1 MRTSKNEFN
10 DASCSVENAAEPFE
24 YFSIYD
30 FAKHALSGVAR
41 VVLQKSSTAG
51 LLIVL
56 ALLLNSWASGLACLL
71 GSAIATLTGMG
82 LKIDRRIE
90 ASGILGLNG
99 ALTGVALVAFT
110 GGNLAAAS
118 FPRMVLWLWIALAAT
133 ACTVVVS
140 GFATLLRSTK
150 LPVLSFPFCA
160 VTWVFL
166 ASLQQFTSVD
176 ASLHTN
182 VTAAAPGGS
191 GLFAVLDG
199 TVNGF
204 AQIFFQQ
211 GLLPGLLIL
220 FAIGLNSRISAVLGL
235 SGCFLASAVGLLFG
249 VPAATIA
256 SGAYGSNA
264 ALTAMVLGKLF
275 VVLEAGGVGYALG
288 GALLTAVACG
298 AAMTVFQSLGLPAL
312 FLPFVAVT
320 WLMVAAAR
328 GLHGVS
334 VTSHVEVAA
343 AESDQLLPPTERAL
357 LATVSEE

>member
-1 MRTSKNEFN
+1 M
-10 DASCSVENAAEPFE
+10 A
-24 YFSIYD
+24 
-30 FAKHALSGVAR
+30 
-41 VVLQKSSTAG
+41 
-51 LLIVL
+51 
-56 ALLLNSWASGLACLL
+56 
-71 GSAIATLTGMG
+71 
-82 LKIDRRIE
+82 
-90 ASGILGLNG
+90 
-99 ALTGVALVAFT
+99 
-110 GGNLAAAS
+110 
-118 FPRMVLWLWIALAAT
+118 WIALAAL
-133 ACTVVVS
+133 ACTVVV
-140 GFATLLRSTK
+140 AVCTLLRSTK

-182 VTAAAPGGS
+182 VTAAAPGAS

-343 AESDQLLPPTERAL
+343 AESDQLLPPTECAL
-357 LATVSEE
+357 LATVDEE